1 MAHGVAWYPLKS
13 CFDLHRPLPHPLHS
27 RVNSVDNDW
36 FLSYAIDFDR
46 VRSKPLCPID
56 IRRCKSEYDLGLR
69 KIGYACCD
77 SWFVWWAN
85 NFLFSLS
92 FLKAVSDMFLTIKPS
107 GTAFCTWRIVA
118 DVTNGATLSSIV
130 LAVFWL
136 IVYNWRLASRAGNGE
151 SSLPIIISICKSS
164 NLEAKAET
172 IIEVCH
178 CYLLTNRT
186 VIVLHWTQGL

>member
-36 FLSYAIDFDR
+36 FLSYT
-46 VRSKPLCPID
+46 ID

-69 KIGYACCD
+69 KIGYDCCD

-118 DVTNGATLSSIV
+118 DVTNGATLSSFV

-136 IVYNWRLASRAGNGE
+136 TVYNRRLASRAGNGE
-151 SSLPIIISICKSS
+151 SSLPIIISVCKSS
-164 NLEAKAET
+164 TLEAKAET
-172 IIEVCH
+172 ISEVCH